1 MIEIFQVINNPFDI
15 LLVTVYVGYLLTAL
29 LTLHLIK
36 NIGFGGVLIGIF
48 ANALIHLNLFV
59 NGERIF
65 LGNLPAGVD
74 VLKGV
79 LFLVILNIVITVGTY
94 FVLRSKKRSYEIPTA
109 LGLLISSIF
118 FWDCYIPALFALV
131 VLATPASEYSL
142 D

>member
-1 MIEIFQVINNPFDI
+1 MIDNPFDI

-36 NIGFGGVLIGIF
+36 NIGFYGIVIGIF
-48 ANALIHLNLFV
+48 ANALIHLNLIV
-59 NGERIF
+59 NGERLF
-65 LGNLPAGVD
+65 LGNLPAGMD
-74 VLKGV
+74 VLRGV
-79 LFLVILNIVITVGTY
+79 LFLVVLNVVITFGTY
-94 FVLRSKKRSYEIPTA
+94 FILRSKNRSYEIPTA

-118 FWDCYIPALFALV
+118 FWDCYIPALFALI